1 MMLFRKGDHFKE
13 LKPILRLGWPVIL
26 GQLCIMATGFL
37 DTLMAGRYSATDLA
51 AVALGSNLIWPFY

>member
-1 MMLFRKGDHFKE
+1 MMLFRKGGHFKE

-51 AVALGSNLIWPFY
+51 AVALG